1 MTSGGVKR
9 RGSVRPTRGALVGDW
24 LAHGQMPDLAAL
36 PDYNPFN
43 LLRERMSGSA
53 YTWHNYGRSVIGTL
67 SDIENVPIE
76 RLQALTR
83 HAIAV
88 DASCTHMYSPGV
100 KRHIAKALDL
110 GATPEE
116 IMAVL
121 QLVAVLGIHS
131 VALGTPHLVDEMKAR
146 GMPVPTNPASTE
158 D

>member
-1 MTSGGVKR
+1 MTATPICDAARASGGWNKAWDQAAAFDEEWMEKFLDM
-9 RGSVRPTRGALVGDW
+9 GTHALRKGVLDPKTYEF
-24 LAHGQMPDLAAL
+24 L
-36 PDYNPFN
+36 
-43 LLRERMSGSA
+43 
-53 YTWHNYGRSVIGTL
+53 
-67 SDIENVPIE
+67 
-76 RLQALTR
+76 
-83 HAIAV
+83 AIAV

-146 GMPVPTNPASTE
+146 GMPVPELKPE
-158 D
+158 L